1 MALNAYQSE
10 KNMISRSLE
19 RVSDFK
25 KDMKYYESELQERE
39 SEADSYLK
47 DLPERMSGMFDH
59 IEMLVNQ

>member
-1 MALNAYQSE
+1 
-10 KNMISRSLE
+10 MISRSLE

-39 SEADSYLK
+39 SEADNYLK

-59 IEMLVNQ
+59 IEMLVNK